1 MWKSRVPGP
10 ILQRDV
16 INISGYR
23 EGVSQHF
30 RRILPTS
37 LTISWIV
44 CFGEPFLIRVGQAA
58 SVEKVDWSF
67 VAGMSTTPVT
77 IDSFGAASCIRVDF
91 TPPGAYRLFHLPIH
105 GFAGR
110 MVAFDDIL
118 GREAAALCDRP
129 SGEPDWEQR
138 FDVVEAFLAD
148 RLLKFDRQSS
158 ATVWAFERLVET
170 GGLERISSIAAE
182 LGWSRKHLA
191 AKFHDEIGLAPKTV
205 ARMARFNLALV
216 RARCRGGGRWA
227 ELADECG
234 YADQAHLV
242 LDFRAFAGAS
252 PTAWQAQLD
261 RSLPRAG
268 A

>member
-1 MWKSRVPGP
+1 LTPFMLHSVSATSALMLTWIETEVGPRPPLAEGVMWKSRVPGP

-44 CFGEPFLIRVGQAA
+44 CFGEPFLIRGGQAA

-118 GREAAALCDRP
+118 GREAAALC
-129 SGEPDWEQR
+129 
-138 FDVVEAFLAD
+138 
-148 RLLKFDRQSS
+148 
-158 ATVWAFERLVET
+158 
-170 GGLERISSIAAE
+170 
-182 LGWSRKHLA
+182 
-191 AKFHDEIGLAPKTV
+191 
-205 ARMARFNLALV
+205 
-216 RARCRGGGRWA
+216 
-227 ELADECG
+227 
-234 YADQAHLV
+234 
-242 LDFRAFAGAS
+242 
-252 PTAWQAQLD
+252 
-261 RSLPRAG
+261 
-268 A
+268 